1 MSCYT
6 VEVAN
11 NGVIHREDHSDV
23 IKAMTAALKAW
34 NAAEPKE
41 STTVDVYSAG
51 GQTVIHFPRE

>member
-6 VEVAN
+6 V
-11 NGVIHREDHSDV
+11 EDHSDV